1 MHYFIINCIISVI
14 NWIGGNLL
22 LLEREV
28 LMITIANPEK
38 YRAGL
43 YERLSNENIE
53 VASGEV
59 IVSKEDELESGIIST
74 QKIFNEN
81 FCKERNIF
89 IYDHYTDDGVSG
101 ATFDRPD
108 FNRMIKDIE
117 NKKINMVIVKD
128 LSRFGRLS
136 SQISYYLEEY
146 FIEKGVRFIAV
157 NDDIDTG
164 NAESSEEITQF
175 KAFFNEWFL
184 RDTSK
189 KIRNGKK
196 TRAKE
201 GKVMTTYPTYRI

>member
-1 MHYFIINCIISVI
+1 
-14 NWIGGNLL
+14 
-22 LLEREV
+22 
-28 LMITIANPEK
+28 MITIANSEK

-59 IVSKEDELESGIIST
+59 VVSKDDELESGSIST
-74 QKIFNEN
+74 QKIFNED
-81 FCKERNIF
+81 FCKQRNIY

-101 ATFDRPD
+101 ATFDRAD

-157 NDDIDTG
+157 TDDIDTG
-164 NAESSEEITQF
+164 NSETSEEMMNF

-184 RDTSK
+184 RDTSIK
-189 KIRNGKK
+189 
-196 TRAKE
+196 AK
-201 GKVMTTYPTYRI
+201 R

>member
-1 MHYFIINCIISVI
+1 
-14 NWIGGNLL
+14 
-22 LLEREV
+22 
-28 LMITIANPEK
+28 MITIANPEK

-59 IVSKEDELESGIIST
+59 VVSKDDELESGSIST
-74 QKIFNEN
+74 QKIFNED
-81 FCKERNIF
+81 FCKQRNIY

-101 ATFDRPD
+101 ATFDRPN

-117 NKKINMVIVKD
+117 NKKINIVIVKD

-157 NDDIDTG
+157 TDDIDTG
-164 NAESSEEITQF
+164 NSETSEEMMNF

-184 RDTSK
+184 RDTSIK
-189 KIRNGKK
+189 
-196 TRAKE
+196 AK
-201 GKVMTTYPTYRI
+201 R

>member
-1 MHYFIINCIISVI
+1 
-14 NWIGGNLL
+14 
-22 LLEREV
+22 
-28 LMITIANPEK
+28 MITIANPEK
-38 YRAGL
+38 YVAGL

-59 IVSKEDELESGIIST
+59 VVSKDDELESGSIST
-74 QKIFNEN
+74 QKIFNED
-81 FCKERNIF
+81 FCKQRNIY

-101 ATFDRPD
+101 ATFDRPN

-117 NKKINMVIVKD
+117 NKKINIVIVKD

-157 NDDIDTG
+157 TDDIDTG
-164 NAESSEEITQF
+164 NSETSEEMMNF

-184 RDTSK
+184 RDTSIK
-189 KIRNGKK
+189 
-196 TRAKE
+196 AK
-201 GKVMTTYPTYRI
+201 R

>member
-1 MHYFIINCIISVI
+1 
-14 NWIGGNLL
+14 
-22 LLEREV
+22 
-28 LMITIANPEK
+28 MITIANPEK

-59 IVSKEDELESGIIST
+59 VVSKDDELESGSIST
-74 QKIFNEN
+74 QKIFNED
-81 FCKERNIF
+81 FCKQRNIY

-101 ATFDRPD
+101 ATFDRAD

-117 NKKINMVIVKD
+117 NKKINIVIVKD

-157 NDDIDTG
+157 TDDIDTG
-164 NAESSEEITQF
+164 NSETSEEMMNF

-184 RDTSK
+184 RDTSIK
-189 KIRNGKK
+189 
-196 TRAKE
+196 AK
-201 GKVMTTYPTYRI
+201 R

>member
-1 MHYFIINCIISVI
+1 
-14 NWIGGNLL
+14 
-22 LLEREV
+22 
-28 LMITIANPEK
+28 MITIANPEK

-59 IVSKEDELESGIIST
+59 VVSKDDELESGSIST
-74 QKIFNEN
+74 QKIFNED
-81 FCKERNIF
+81 FCRQRNIY

-164 NAESSEEITQF
+164 NAESSEEMTQF

-201 GKVMTTYPTYRI
+201 GKVMTTYPTYRLQKRSTRP

>member
-1 MHYFIINCIISVI
+1 
-14 NWIGGNLL
+14 
-22 LLEREV
+22 
-28 LMITIANPEK
+28 
-38 YRAGL
+38 
-43 YERLSNENIE
+43 
-53 VASGEV
+53 
-59 IVSKEDELESGIIST
+59 
-74 QKIFNEN
+74 
-81 FCKERNIF
+81 
-89 IYDHYTDDGVSG
+89 
-101 ATFDRPD
+101 
-108 FNRMIKDIE
+108 
-117 NKKINMVIVKD
+117 MVIVKD
-128 LSRFGRLS
+128 LSMFGRLS

-189 KIRNGKK
+189 KIRNGKN

>member
-1 MHYFIINCIISVI
+1 M
-14 NWIGGNLL
+14 

-28 LMITIANPEK
+28 QMITIANPEK

-59 IVSKEDELESGIIST
+59 IVSKEDELESGSIST

-108 FNRMIKDIE
+108 FNRMIQDIE

-201 GKVMTTYPTYRI
+201 GKVMTTYPTYRLQKRPTRP

>member
-1 MHYFIINCIISVI
+1 MLFRS
-14 NWIGGNLL
+14 
-22 LLEREV
+22 
-28 LMITIANPEK
+28 ANPEK

-59 IVSKEDELESGIIST
+59 VVSKDDELESGSIST
-74 QKIFNEN
+74 QKIFNES
-81 FCKERNIF
+81 FCKARNIF
-89 IYDHYTDDGVSG
+89 IYDHYTDDGISG

-201 GKVMTTYPTYRI
+201 GKVMTTYPTYRLQKRPTRP

>member
-1 MHYFIINCIISVI
+1 
-14 NWIGGNLL
+14 
-22 LLEREV
+22 
-28 LMITIANPEK
+28 MITIANPEK

-59 IVSKEDELESGIIST
+59 IVSKEDELESGSIST

-101 ATFDRPD
+101 ATFDRQD
-108 FNRMIKDIE
+108 FNRMIQDIE

>member
-1 MHYFIINCIISVI
+1 
-14 NWIGGNLL
+14 
-22 LLEREV
+22 
-28 LMITIANPEK
+28 MITIANPEK

-59 IVSKEDELESGIIST
+59 VVSKDNELESGSIST
-74 QKIFNEN
+74 QKIFNED
-81 FCKERNIF
+81 FCKQRNIY

-101 ATFDRPD
+101 ATFDRPN

-117 NKKINMVIVKD
+117 NKKINIVIVKD

-157 NDDIDTG
+157 TDDIDTG
-164 NAESSEEITQF
+164 NSETSEEMMNF

-184 RDTSK
+184 RDTSIK
-189 KIRNGKK
+189 
-196 TRAKE
+196 AK
-201 GKVMTTYPTYRI
+201 R

>member
-1 MHYFIINCIISVI
+1 
-14 NWIGGNLL
+14 
-22 LLEREV
+22 
-28 LMITIANPEK
+28 MITIANPEK

-59 IVSKEDELESGIIST
+59 VVSKDDELESGSIST
-74 QKIFNEN
+74 QKIFNED
-81 FCKERNIF
+81 FCKQRNIY

-101 ATFDRPD
+101 ATFNRPD
-108 FNRMIKDIE
+108 FNRMIQDIE

-157 NDDIDTG
+157 TDDIDTG
-164 NAESSEEITQF
+164 NSETSEEMMNF

-201 GKVMTTYPTYRI
+201 GKVMTTYPTYQI

>member
-1 MHYFIINCIISVI
+1 MCAFRAKR
-14 NWIGGNLL
+14 
-22 LLEREV
+22 ERNE
-28 LMITIANPEK
+28 I
-38 YRAGL
+38 L

-59 IVSKEDELESGIIST
+59 VVSKDDELESGSIST
-74 QKIFNEN
+74 QKIFNED
-81 FCKERNIF
+81 FCKQRNIY

-101 ATFDRPD
+101 ATFDRPN

-117 NKKINMVIVKD
+117 NKKINIVIVKD

-157 NDDIDTG
+157 TDDIDTG
-164 NAESSEEITQF
+164 NSETSEEMMNF

-184 RDTSK
+184 RDTSIK
-189 KIRNGKK
+189 
-196 TRAKE
+196 AK
-201 GKVMTTYPTYRI
+201 R

>member
-1 MHYFIINCIISVI
+1 
-14 NWIGGNLL
+14 
-22 LLEREV
+22 
-28 LMITIANPEK
+28 MITIANPEK

-59 IVSKEDELESGIIST
+59 VVSKDDELESGSIST
-74 QKIFNEN
+74 QKIFNED
-81 FCKERNIF
+81 FCKQRNIY

-101 ATFDRPD
+101 TTFDRAD

-157 NDDIDTG
+157 TDDIDTG
-164 NAESSEEITQF
+164 NSETSEEMMNF

-184 RDTSK
+184 RDTSIK
-189 KIRNGKK
+189 
-196 TRAKE
+196 AK
-201 GKVMTTYPTYRI
+201 R

>member
-1 MHYFIINCIISVI
+1 
-14 NWIGGNLL
+14 
-22 LLEREV
+22 
-28 LMITIANPEK
+28 MI
-38 YRAGL
+38 
-43 YERLSNENIE
+43 
-53 VASGEV
+53 
-59 IVSKEDELESGIIST
+59 
-74 QKIFNEN
+74 Q
-81 FCKERNIF
+81 
-89 IYDHYTDDGVSG
+89 
-101 ATFDRPD
+101 
-108 FNRMIKDIE
+108 DIE

-164 NAESSEEITQF
+164 NAETSEEMTQF

-189 KIRNGKK
+189 KIRNGKR

-201 GKVMTTYPTYRI
+201 GKVMTTYPTYRLQERPIR